1 MKKRVSSLVALAA
14 AFGLQIA
21 SASPAPLPQRY
32 IPVFAPATSS
42 GGAASFR
49 PHYRYRPL
57 RSSAA
62 VSQRRGIQSRYF
74 RMRPVS
80 NFRPRG
86 TPPGIVGY
94 PRVNLPPVS
103 YRSPAYLSG
112 RQGYA
117 GRPSSFPSRPRVMPV
132 QQPYPHPFA
141 AAGYPLPPSRWAYS
155 PSQGRPYSVAPRAY
169 RRAPPVRP
177 YASAT
182 AQGLYS
188 GQRAMARF
196 APGKYRFRPVARHF
210 QRRATGPEMARR
222 VPGNRGMGQRQVVP
236 PRYSF
241 RPVTGW
247 GHPTSRLRGVT
258 MNRPQIRFKQP
269 RFSGYQPVYRFRPDN
284 RFAARN
290 FFSPTNSPGYRRM
303 TRPSM
308 QTGVQRGYLPVRNL
322 SWRPLDNAPP
332 VKERLE
338 YPRLTGLQDTAFR
351 YEDQMAQYS
360 LQ

>member
-21 SASPAPLPQRY
+21 SASPAQLPQRY

-42 GGAASFR
+42 GDAASFR

-62 VSQRRGIQSRYF
+62 VRQRGGIQSRYF

-80 NFRPRG
+80 NFWPRG
-86 TPPGIVGY
+86 TTPGIVGY

-103 YRSPAYLSG
+103 YGSPAYLAG

-117 GRPSSFPSRPRVMPV
+117 GRPSSFPSKPRVMPV
-132 QQPYPHPFA
+132 QQSYPHPFA
-141 AAGYPLPPSRWAYS
+141 AARYPLPPPTWAYS

-169 RRAPPVRP
+169 RSAPPVRP

-188 GQRAMARF
+188 GPQAMARF
-196 APGKYRFRPVARHF
+196 TPGQYRFRPLARQF
-210 QRRATGPEMARR
+210 QRQAIGPEMARR
-222 VPGNRGMGQRQVVP
+222 LGQRQAVP

-241 RPVTGW
+241 RPVAGW
-247 GHPTSRLRGVT
+247 GQRISYPRGVA
-258 MNRPQIRFKQP
+258 MGRSPVRYKQP
-269 RFSGYQPVYRFRPDN
+269 LFSGYQPVYRFRPDN

-290 FFSPTNSPGYRRM
+290 FSSPTNSPGYQRM

-308 QTGVQRGYLPVRNL
+308 QTGVQRGYLPGRNL

-332 VKERLE
+332 VKERFE

-351 YEDQMAQYS
+351 HEDQMAQYS